1 MKKILTPLKYFI
13 GLIIRTFHLP
23 VNVGGFKIQFPAIM
37 NITELGSTITGKYE
51 KSERTLVNKYLKA
64 NDIVL
69 EMGACVGVVSLTINN
84 QLKDKTKQVSIEP
97 NPEMHKYLL
106 ENKLNNNGEFNIET
120 CIVSEQ
126 KEVDFF
132 IGGSAF
138 LSSNTLG
145 RGEKVSVV
153 GKTLNELTKQYFDFT
168 VIVMDIEGGELA
180 FFRSFN
186 IENSKIRL
194 VIWETHMSPNMLSKN
209 ELIECYE
216 ILEKQG
222 FKLKEKNK
230 KVEAWIRY
238 I

>member
-1 MKKILTPLKYFI
+1 
-13 GLIIRTFHLP
+13 
-23 VNVGGFKIQFPAIM
+23 M

-138 LSSNTLG
+138 
-145 RGEKVSVV
+145 
-153 GKTLNELTKQYFDFT
+153 
-168 VIVMDIEGGELA
+168 
-180 FFRSFN
+180 
-186 IENSKIRL
+186 
-194 VIWETHMSPNMLSKN
+194 
-209 ELIECYE
+209 
-216 ILEKQG
+216 
-222 FKLKEKNK
+222 FKLKHL
-230 KVEAWIRY
+230 R
-238 I
+238 